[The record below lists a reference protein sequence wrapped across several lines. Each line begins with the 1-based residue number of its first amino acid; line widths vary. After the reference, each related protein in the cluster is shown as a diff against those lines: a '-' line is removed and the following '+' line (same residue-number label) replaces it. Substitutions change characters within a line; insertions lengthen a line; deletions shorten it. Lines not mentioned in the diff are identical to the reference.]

1 MKNPASTNS
10 ASKKRVTIK
19 VVAKEAGVSTQTV
32 SRVLNN
38 RVDVAPETRQRVK
51 DVIQRLGYH
60 PSAVARSLIQQ
71 RSYALGVVTA
81 GLDFHGPAQILN
93 GITQSAEA
101 LGYCLLL
108 KKLPDFL
115 SKNIDAVF
123 QSLLARQV
131 DGIIWSV
138 PQVGDNHDWVESI
151 LAQFDV
157 PVLFLA
163 TSPKADIPSVSIDNY
178 RGGCIATQHLLDQGF
193 RKIGHLAG
201 PLNWL
206 DARFRKNGW
215 KDTLVKAS
223 IPVNDDDWVDGDWT
237 TSSGYIAGQKLLEL
251 YADLEAVFVANDQMA
266 LGFLKYLQEQQL
278 SVPEDIAVVGFDGI
292 PEAEY
297 FMPPLTTVFQDLNQL
312 GCMAVEALIEII
324 ESREQAADERADGGD
339 GGIVSDR
346 NPLQPQLIIRES
358 SVLEQTLLVVES

>member
-1 MKNPASTNS
+1 MKNPASTNPT
-10 ASKKRVTIK
+10 SKKRVTIK

-81 GLDFHGPAQILN
+81 GLDFYGPAQILN
-93 GITQSAEA
+93 GITQGAEA
-101 LGYCLLL
+101 LGYSLLL
-108 KKLPDFL
+108 KKLPDFQ
-115 SKNIDAVF
+115 SENVDAVF
-123 QSLLARQV
+123 QSLLASQV

-138 PQVGDNHDWVESI
+138 PQVGDNHDWIEAI
-151 LAQFDV
+151 IPQFDV

-163 TSPKADIPSVSIDNY
+163 TSPKTNIPSVSIDNY

-193 RKIGHLAG
+193 QKIGHLAG

-206 DARFRKNGW
+206 DARLRKNGW
-215 KDTLVKAS
+215 KDTLEKLSV
-223 IPVNDDDWVDGDWT
+223 PVNDDHWVDGNWT
-237 TSSGYIAGQKLLEL
+237 AASGYAAGQKLLNQ
-251 YADLEAVFVANDQMA
+251 YPDMEAVFIANDQMA
-266 LGFLKYLQEQQL
+266 LGFLKYVQEQHL
-278 SVPEDIAVVGFDGI
+278 SIPKDVAVVGFDGV

-297 FMPPLTTVFQDLNQL
+297 YIPPLTTVRQDLNRL
-312 GCMAVEALIEII
+312 GCMAVEALVEII
-324 ESREQAADERADGGD
+324 EDSEQDANERADAGEFM
-339 GGIVSDR
+339 IVSDS
-346 NPLQPQLIIRES
+346 NTLQPQIIIRES
-358 SVLEQTLLVVES
+358 SVLEQILPVFRI